1 MVYYRTAEELVGPE
15 SRGGLGDRI
24 EDDVVI
30 TRVCTAS
37 QEYINRLVIFQ
48 VFPLGRSL
56 WPLDRDRRW
65 GGGIRER
72 RRKTPLRKE
81 LARARGS
88 RSTWEENRTRE
99 VKAVNC
105 ISQAGLCLQQLALKH
120 SN

>member
-1 MVYYRTAEELVGPE
+1 MGPE

-65 GGGIRER
+65 GGGDKGE
-72 RRKTPLRKE
+72 E
-81 LARARGS
+81 
-88 RSTWEENRTRE
+88 EENTLE
-99 VKAVNC
+99 EGAGKGKGVKVNMGGE
-105 ISQAGLCLQQLALKH
+105 Q
-120 SN
+120 N